1 VQYRKDEGAE
11 VDPGHAG
18 SRGCLRTVGPLVLGV
33 GVVLTAIGFISFS
46 SAFGGSGMPRYFWCA
61 FIGLPMTG
69 IGGAITKFAYMGR
82 IGRYVAGEMAPV
94 AKDTFNYVAKG
105 AAPGVKDI
113 ARAVGEGLAAGGAAG
128 GAGGAA
134 ASGEGRTLV
143 RCHKCNKE
151 NDDKAKFCD
160 ECGTALA
167 KTKPCPSCGEKNDPD
182 ARFCDECGKRFD

>member
-1 VQYRKDEGAE
+1 LSLFKH
-11 VDPGHAG
+11 P
-18 SRGCLRTVGPLVLGV
+18 LRTVGPVALGL
-33 GVVLTAIGFISFS
+33 GLVLTAIGFISFF

-82 IGRYVAGEMAPV
+82 IGRYVAGE
-94 AKDTFNYVAKG
+94 
-105 AAPGVKDI
+105 
-113 ARAVGEGLAAGGAAG
+113 GLAAGGAAG
-128 GAGGAA
+128 AASGAA
-134 ASGEGRTLV
+134 APSSNDRTVV

-182 ARFCDECGKRFD
+182 ARFCDDCGKRFD